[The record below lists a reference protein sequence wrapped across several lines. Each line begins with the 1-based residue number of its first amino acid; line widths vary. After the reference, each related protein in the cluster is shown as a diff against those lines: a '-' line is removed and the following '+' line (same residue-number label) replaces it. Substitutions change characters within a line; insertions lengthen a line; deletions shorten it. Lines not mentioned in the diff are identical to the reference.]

1 MGRKIKNVEV
11 IVIHITKEV
20 VDGHTDDYSQAFTHY
35 DVAISFD
42 DDSSKIYRFISE
54 YDMNEFAYSIREYLD
69 YWEPYE
75 DDVKALDEFYSIQ
88 SDRIIGLRY
97 VGWQVSEIRYDP
109 NVSAYRVTFSSDRFG
124 RTTEVYKTLDKSEI
138 YHDLVKISKINQR

>member
-1 MGRKIKNVEV
+1 MGRKIKNVET

-20 VDGHTDDYSQAFTHY
+20 VDGYTEEDVSTFTHY
-35 DVAISFD
+35 DVPISFH

-54 YDMNEFAYSIREYLD
+54 YDMNEFAHSVREYLD
-69 YWEPYE
+69 YWEPYD

-109 NVSAYRVTFSSDRFG
+109 DVSAYRVTFSSDRFG
-124 RTTEVYKTLDKSEI
+124 MTTEVYKTLDKSEI
-138 YHDLVKISKINQR
+138 YHDLVKISNINQK

>member
-1 MGRKIKNVEV
+1 MGRKIKNVET
-11 IVIHITKEV
+11 IVVHTTKEV
-20 VDGHTDDYSQAFTHY
+20 VGGYTDDYTQTSTNY
-35 DVAISFD
+35 DVAIDFYNG
-42 DDSSKIYRFISE
+42 SSKFYRFISE
-54 YDMNEFAYSIREYLD
+54 HDMNEFVYSIREYLD

-97 VGWQVSEIRYDP
+97 VGWQVSEMRYDP

-124 RTTEVYKTLDKSEI
+124 MTTEVYKTLDKSAI
-138 YHDLVKISKINQR
+138 YYDLVKISKINQR